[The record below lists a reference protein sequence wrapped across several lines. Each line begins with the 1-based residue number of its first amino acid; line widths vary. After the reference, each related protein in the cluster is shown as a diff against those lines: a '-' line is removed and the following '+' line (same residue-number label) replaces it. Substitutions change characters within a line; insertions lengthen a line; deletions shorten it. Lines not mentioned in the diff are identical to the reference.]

1 MDLSLPGEH
10 YPFRRQVRAWLEAHP
25 RPSGRELAEAGYVV
39 PHWPRPWGLDA
50 SPVDQLVLDEEL
62 RRAGVSRPVNP
73 VGLGWAG
80 PTLLVAGTE
89 EQRRR
94 FLPPM
99 ISGEELWCQL
109 FSEPGAG
116 SDLASLSTRAE
127 RVGDAYVVSGHKTW
141 TSLAHLAR
149 FGILLARTDP
159 EAPRHRGLS
168 YLVCPMDAEGV
179 RVVPLRDMT
188 GACLFCQVF
197 LDGVLLPADHLVGAE
212 GQGWSLARVTL
223 ANERVSLSAEG
234 ALWGRGP
241 TAGDLVRL
249 VASSGGAEGPA
260 RQRLCQLWV

>member
-127 RVGDAYVVSGHKTW
+127 RVGDAYVV
-141 TSLAHLAR
+141 
-149 FGILLARTDP
+149 
-159 EAPRHRGLS
+159 
-168 YLVCPMDAEGV
+168 
-179 RVVPLRDMT
+179 
-188 GACLFCQVF
+188 
-197 LDGVLLPADHLVGAE
+197 
-212 GQGWSLARVTL
+212 
-223 ANERVSLSAEG
+223 
-234 ALWGRGP
+234 
-241 TAGDLVRL
+241 
-249 VASSGGAEGPA
+249 
-260 RQRLCQLWV
+260 